1 MDGSEN
7 RIRIEADRRH
17 VVEALT
23 DPTIYPLWL
32 VGSQGIRAVDDD
44 WPAPHSKFHHRTRTL
59 TPPTAA
65 EGFFLAA

>member
-7 RIRIEADRRH
+7 KIRIEADRQH

-44 WPAPHSKFHHRTRTL
+44 GPPRTPSSTTGL
-59 TPPTAA
+59 V
-65 EGFFLAA
+65 L